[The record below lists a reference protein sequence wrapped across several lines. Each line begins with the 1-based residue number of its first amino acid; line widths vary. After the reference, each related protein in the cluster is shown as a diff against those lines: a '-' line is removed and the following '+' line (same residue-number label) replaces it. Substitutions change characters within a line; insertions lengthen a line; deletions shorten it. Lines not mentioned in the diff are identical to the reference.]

1 MHGKRE
7 MTIETLDLE
16 PHDKPAANI
25 EVEVVSDRI
34 FDCVKDFESPKD
46 AASAL
51 ILAHYRII
59 IACFPP
65 ECRAEA
71 IEAVDGHAEIV
82 KNLLNEGWE

>member
-1 MHGKRE
+1 
-7 MTIETLDLE
+7 MTNETLDLE
-16 PHDKPAANI
+16 PHNKPASDI
-25 EVEVVSDRI
+25 EVEIASDHI

-51 ILAHYRII
+51 ILAHYKII

-65 ECRAEA
+65 EFRVQA
-71 IEAVDGHAEIV
+71 IEAVDGHAAVV